1 MVYDVINKICK
12 TAKMNHEP
20 FYNSVEIKGDLILL
34 FRDKL
39 VKETETKKS
48 MMYEKYIEWKEIK
61 NNEMIDEIDGVIA
74 RLRDYYKEKLII
86 FYKTAEIRA

>member
-1 MVYDVINKICK
+1 MCY
-12 TAKMNHEP
+12 
-20 FYNSVEIKGDLILL
+20 FL
-34 FRDKL
+34 FQRDKL

-48 MMYEKYIEWKEIK
+48 MLYEKYIEWKEIK

-74 RLRDYYKEKLII
+74 RLRDYYKEKLIV